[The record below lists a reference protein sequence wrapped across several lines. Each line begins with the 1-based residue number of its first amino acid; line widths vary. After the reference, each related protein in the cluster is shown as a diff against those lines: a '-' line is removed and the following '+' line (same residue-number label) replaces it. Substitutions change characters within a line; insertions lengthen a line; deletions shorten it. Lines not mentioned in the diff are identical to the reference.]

1 MHCHPNAHLTPRGR
15 ARVFAAVEAGMT
27 VSAACIAFQVSR
39 RWYYRW
45 LPRWQARGRVGLF
58 DRSSRPLRSPQR
70 LSLTQ
75 ELAIVELRRRTGR
88 GADFLAPLLGLPAS
102 TVHRVIR
109 RQGLLRQRAERTP
122 VVRYEFSEPGAMLH
136 ADTKKLGRI
145 VGGPGHRIH
154 GQHQLQRHRRVGWEV
169 MHMLIDDATRLV
181 YAEILEDEKARTAAL
196 FLVRG
201 VRWFRAQGITPDRVL
216 TDNGNPYRSHAW
228 RRVCRM
234 TGLRHR
240 RTRPYHPQTN
250 GKAERWIQ
258 TALRECLYLEVFHES
273 DQRREG
279 LHRFVQWYNAHRPH
293 RALKGLSP
301 SARLTQLQAA

>member
-27 VSAACIAFQVSR
+27 VSAACIAFRVSR

-45 LPRWQARGRVGLF
+45 LPRWQAQGRAGLCE
-58 DRSSRPLRSPQR
+58 RSSRPLRSPQR
-70 LSLTQ
+70 LSLAQ
-75 ELAIVELRRRTGR
+75 EAAIVELRRRSGR

-109 RQGLLRQRAERTP
+109 RQGLLRQRAERAP
-122 VVRYEFSEPGAMLH
+122 VVRYEFHEPGAMLH

-145 VGGPGHRIH
+145 GRAGHRVH
-154 GQHQLQRHRRVGWEV
+154 GDRRQRARGVGWEV

-181 YAEILEDEKARTAAL
+181 YAEILGDEKGRTAAL

-201 VRWFRAQGITPDRVL
+201 VRWFCAQGVQPDRIL
-216 TDNGNPYRSHAW
+216 TDNGSPYRSKAW
-228 RRVCRM
+228 RRVCRAAH
-234 TGLRHR
+234 LRHR

-258 TALRECLYLEVFHES
+258 TALRECLYLEVFHGS
-273 DQRREG
+273 DQRCDA
-279 LHRFVQWYNAHRPH
+279 LLRFVGWYNAHRPH
-293 RALKGLSP
+293 RALNGLSP

>member
-1 MHCHPNAHLTPRGR
+1 
-15 ARVFAAVEAGMT
+15 MT
-27 VSAACIAFQVSR
+27 VSAACIAFRVSR

-45 LPRWQARGRVGLF
+45 LPRWRAQGRAGLC

-70 LSLTQ
+70 LSLAQ
-75 ELAIVELRRRTGR
+75 EAAIAAMRRQSGR

-109 RQGLLRQRAERTP
+109 RQGLLCRRAERPP
-122 VVRYEFSEPGAMLH
+122 VIRYEFSEPGAMLH

-154 GQHQLQRHRRVGWEV
+154 GDHSRQARHVGWEV

-181 YAEILEDEKARTAAL
+181 YAELLGDEKGRTTAL
-196 FLVRG
+196 FLVRA
-201 VRWFRAQGITPDRVL
+201 VRWFRTQGIIADRVL
-216 TDNGNPYRSHAW
+216 TDNGSPYKSKAW

-234 TGLRHR
+234 AGLRHR
-240 RTRPYHPQTN
+240 RTQPYHPQTN

-258 TALRECLYLEVFHES
+258 TALRECLYLEVFNDSE
-273 DQRREG
+273 QRRHA
-279 LHRFVQWYNAHRPH
+279 LRRFVQWYNAHRPH

-301 SARLTQLQAA
+301 SARLAQLQAA

>member
-1 MHCHPNAHLTPRGR
+1 MHSHPNAHLTPRGR
-15 ARVFAAVEAGMT
+15 ARVFAGVEAGMT
-27 VSAACIAFQVSR
+27 VSAACIAFGVSR

-45 LPRWQARGRVGLF
+45 LPRWQAHGRTGLC
-58 DRSSRPLRSPQR
+58 DRSSRPRRSPQR
-70 LSLTQ
+70 LSLAQ
-75 ELAIVELRRRTGR
+75 EAAITALRRRTGR

-109 RQGLLRQRAERTP
+109 RQGLLRQRAPRPP
-122 VVRYEFSEPGAMLH
+122 VIRYEFSDPGAMLH

-154 GQHQLQRHRRVGWEV
+154 GDRTREQRGVGWEV

-181 YAEILEDEKARTAAL
+181 YAEILGDEKGKTAAL
-196 FLVRG
+196 FLVRAI
-201 VRWFRAQGITPDRVL
+201 RWFRTQGIDTDRIL
-216 TDNGNPYRSHAW
+216 TDNGSPYKSKAW

-234 TGLRHR
+234 AALRHR
-240 RTRPYHPQTN
+240 RTQPYHPQTN

-258 TALRECLYLEVFHES
+258 TALRECLYLEIFNDSE
-273 DQRREG
+273 QRREG

-293 RALKGLSP
+293 RALKGISP

>member
-1 MHCHPNAHLTPRGR
+1 MHSHPNAHLTPRGR

-27 VSAACIAFQVSR
+27 VSAACIAFRVSR

-45 LPRWQARGRVGLF
+45 RPRWQAQGRAGLV

-70 LSLTQ
+70 LSLAQ
-75 ELAIVELRRRTGR
+75 EEAIAELRRRTGR
-88 GADFLAPLLGLPAS
+88 GADFLGPLLGLPAS
-102 TVHRVIR
+102 TVHRVSR
-109 RQGLLRQRAERTP
+109 RQGLLQERAQRAP

-136 ADTKKLGRI
+136 VDTKKLGRI

-154 GQHQLQRHRRVGWEV
+154 GDHSKERRGVGWEV

-181 YAEILEDEKARTAAL
+181 YAEILGDEKGRTAAG
-196 FLVRG
+196 FLVRA
-201 VRWFRAQGITPDRVL
+201 VRWFRDQGISCDRVL
-216 TDNGNPYRSHAW
+216 TDNGSPYKSHAW

-234 TGLRHR
+234 AGLRHR

-258 TALRECLYLEVFHES
+258 TALRECLYLEVFHDS
-273 DQRREG
+273 DQRGAG
-279 LHRFVQWYNAHRPH
+279 LARFVTWYNAHRPH

>member
-1 MHCHPNAHLTPRGR
+1 VHCHPNAHLTPRGR

-27 VSAACIAFQVSR
+27 VSAACIAFRVSR

-45 LPRWQARGRVGLF
+45 LPRWQAQGRAGLF
-58 DRSSRPLRSPQR
+58 DRSSRPVHSPQR
-70 LSLTQ
+70 LSLVQ
-75 ELAIVELRRRTGR
+75 EEAIAELRRRTGR

-109 RQGLLRQRAERTP
+109 RQGLLRQRAERAP
-122 VVRYEFSEPGAMLH
+122 VVRYEFKEPGAMLH

-154 GQHQLQRHRRVGWEV
+154 GDHSLQRRHVGWEV

-181 YAEILEDEKARTAAL
+181 YAEILGDEKGRTAAL
-196 FLVRG
+196 FLVRA
-201 VRWFRAQGITPDRVL
+201 VRWFRAHGITCDRVL
-216 TDNGNPYRSHAW
+216 TDNGSPYKSKAW

-240 RTRPYHPQTN
+240 HTQPYHPQTN

-258 TALRECLYLEVFHES
+258 TALRECLYLEVFHDS
-273 DQRREG
+273 VQRREG
-279 LHRFVQWYNAHRPH
+279 LQGFVGWYNAQRPH

>member
-1 MHCHPNAHLTPRGR
+1 
-15 ARVFAAVEAGMT
+15 MT
-27 VSAACIAFQVSR
+27 VSAACIAFRVSR

-45 LPRWQARGRVGLF
+45 RPRWEARGRAGLC
-58 DRSSRPLRSPQR
+58 DRSSRPQRSPQR
-70 LSLTQ
+70 LSLVQ
-75 ELAIVELRRRTGR
+75 EASIAALRRQTGR

-109 RQGLLRQRAERTP
+109 RQGLLRARAARPP
-122 VVRYEFSEPGAMLH
+122 VLRYEFSEPGAMLH

-154 GQHQLQRHRRVGWEV
+154 GDRHLQKDQRAGWEV

-181 YAEILEDEKARTAAL
+181 YAEILGDEKGRTAAL
-196 FLVRG
+196 FLVRA
-201 VRWFRAQGITPDRVL
+201 VRWFRQQGITADRVL
-216 TDNGNPYRSHAW
+216 TDNGSPYKSKAW

-240 RTRPYHPQTN
+240 RTQPYHPQTN

-258 TALRECLYLEVFHES
+258 TALRECLYLEVFNDSEQRS
-273 DQRREG
+273 DG
-279 LHRFVQWYNAHRPH
+279 LMRFVRWYNSHRPH

-301 SARLTQLQAA
+301 SARLSQLQAA

>member
-1 MHCHPNAHLTPRGR
+1 
-15 ARVFAAVEAGMT
+15 MT
-27 VSAACIAFQVSR
+27 VSAACIAFRVSR

-45 LPRWQARGRVGLF
+45 RPRWQAQGRAGLV
-58 DRSSRPLRSPQR
+58 DRSCRPLRSPQR
-70 LSLTQ
+70 LSLAH
-75 ELAIVELRRRTGR
+75 EEAIAELRRRTGR

-109 RQGLLRQRAERTP
+109 RQGLLRERAQQAP
-122 VVRYEFSEPGAMLH
+122 VIRYEFCEPGAMLH

-154 GQHQLQRHRRVGWEV
+154 GDHSRQRRGVGWEV

-181 YAEILEDEKARTAAL
+181 YAEILSDEKGRTAAL
-196 FLVRG
+196 FLVRA
-201 VRWFRAQGITPDRVL
+201 VRWFRAQGIAPDRVL
-216 TDNGNPYRSHAW
+216 TDNGSPYKSKAW
-228 RRVCRM
+228 RRVCRAA
-234 TGLRHR
+234 GLRHR

-258 TALRECLYLEVFHES
+258 TALRECLYLEVFHGS
-273 DQRREG
+273 DERRAA
-279 LHRFVQWYNAHRPH
+279 LTKFIQWYNAHRPH

-301 SARLTQLQAA
+301 SARLSQLQAA

>member
-1 MHCHPNAHLTPRGR
+1 
-15 ARVFAAVEAGMT
+15 
-27 VSAACIAFQVSR
+27 
-39 RWYYRW
+39 
-45 LPRWQARGRVGLF
+45 
-58 DRSSRPLRSPQR
+58 
-70 LSLTQ
+70 
-75 ELAIVELRRRTGR
+75 
-88 GADFLAPLLGLPAS
+88 
-102 TVHRVIR
+102 
-109 RQGLLRQRAERTP
+109 
-122 VVRYEFSEPGAMLH
+122 
-136 ADTKKLGRI
+136 
-145 VGGPGHRIH
+145 
-154 GQHQLQRHRRVGWEV
+154 
-169 MHMLIDDATRLV
+169 MLIDDATRLV

-234 TGLRHR
+234 AGLRHR
-240 RTRPYHPQTN
+240 RTRPYRPQTN

-293 RALKGLSP
+293 RALKGLTP
-301 SARLTQLQAA
+301 NARLTQLQAA

>member
-27 VSAACIAFQVSR
+27 VSAACIAFRVSR

-45 LPRWQARGRVGLF
+45 LPRWRGQGAAGLV
-58 DRSSRPLRSPQR
+58 DRSCRPLRSPQR
-70 LSLTQ
+70 LSLAH
-75 ELAIVELRRRTGR
+75 EEAIVELRRRSGR

-102 TVHRVIR
+102 TVQRVLR
-109 RQGLLRQRAERTP
+109 RRGLLRSRAGRPP
-122 VVRYEFSEPGAMLH
+122 VVRYEFSSPGAMLH

-154 GQHQLQRHRRVGWEV
+154 GDHSRERHGVGWEF
-169 MHMLIDDATRLV
+169 MHMVIDDATRLV
-181 YAEILEDEKARTAAL
+181 YAEILGDERAGTAAL
-196 FLVRG
+196 FLIRA
-201 VRWFRAQGITPDRVL
+201 VRWFRAQGITVDRIL
-216 TDNGNPYRSHAW
+216 TDNGNPYRSRVW

-234 TGLRHR
+234 AGLRHR
-240 RTRPYHPQTN
+240 RTQPYRPQTN

-258 TALRECLYLEVFHES
+258 TALRECLYLEVFHGSAERRQGL
-273 DQRREG
+273 QR
-279 LHRFVQWYNAHRPH
+279 FIQWYNWHRPH

-301 SARLTQLQAA
+301 SSRLTQLQAA